1 MLYFQHCACCRR
13 GGLCHRSFRHSSQWR
28 LFHPQPWLSEML
40 QAVSASSELERSTF
54 NDLWLLV
61 SLDQKDGYDLFWI
74 VYILLCYVFYYLYY
88 CINYLVP
95 EDILE
100 HLGFI
105 ASNDCY
111 CICLLCIWLM
121 CYTHF
126 IWSFHNWPSMTCLS
140 QNSTDTTVIGC
151 SGFHGDCLTLT
162 KIIDAR
168 LKVLYRL
175 DFNLMLDIL

>member
-54 NDLWLLV
+54 IDLWLLV

-111 CICLLCIWLM
+111 CIFVCCAFDLCVIHIL
-121 CYTHF
+121 YGHF
-126 IWSFHNWPSMTCLS
+126 IIDHRWPVFPKTVPTPLSLAAVVSMATAWPWQRL
-140 QNSTDTTVIGC
+140 
-151 SGFHGDCLTLT
+151 LTLGSRYFT
-162 KIIDAR
+162 AWTST
-168 LKVLYRL
+168 
-175 DFNLMLDIL
+175 